1 MSAASAHAAIALL
14 AQETALRE
22 RAVPRSLWGEA
33 LAAGRYQINTDAFL
47 LHTDT
52 GLWLHYQRGGGV
64 AVELPV
70 TVPAGE
76 LELWLRGSVYAAVA
90 ALNGLLPIH
99 ASAVA
104 HKGRV
109 FAISGPSGAGKST
122 LAAGLGAARPD
133 RPGLPLFCDDT
144 LLLDLSNPTA
154 IWCLPGHKR
163 LKLDD
168 AALALTGA
176 VQREEVG
183 AQIDKFYAEPPGS
196 TVSEPLPLAALLFLE
211 DSASFAITPIVGGER
226 IARLNDDHYTA
237 DYYAAARQL
246 DPAGRFAHFAGIAP
260 RIAMHRLARPRS
272 GGAFAR
278 TIASFASWIGDYP
291 Q

>member
-1 MSAASAHAAIALL
+1 MSAASAQAAIAVL
-14 AQETALRE
+14 AQETARRE
-22 RAVPRSLWGEA
+22 RDVPRSLWGEA
-33 LAAGRYQINTDAFL
+33 LAAGRYQINADAFL

-52 GLWLHYQRGGGV
+52 GLWLHYQRGAGV
-64 AVELPV
+64 AVELPAA
-70 TVPAGE
+70 VPAGE
-76 LELWLRGSVYAAVA
+76 LELWLRGSVHAAAA

-122 LAAGLGAARPD
+122 LAAGLGHK
-133 RPGLPLFCDDT
+133 GLPLFCDDT
-144 LLLDLSNPTA
+144 LLLDLSDPAA

-163 LKLDD
+163 LKLDE
-168 AALALTGA
+168 AALGLTGA
-176 VQREEVG
+176 ERREQVG
-183 AQIDKFYAEPPGS
+183 AMIDKFYAEPPGG
-196 TVSEPLPLAALLFLE
+196 TMGEPLPLAALLVLE
-211 DSASFAITPIVGGER
+211 DGASFTTAPIAGGER

-246 DPAGRFAHFAGIAP
+246 DPAGRFAHFASIAP

-272 GGAFAR
+272 GAAFAQ
-278 TIASFASWIGDYP
+278 TIASFASWIGAYLK
-291 Q
+291 